1 MNAIFALMLSA
12 AAQQP
17 GITPIESSQAS
28 PGFSPG
34 ETAVDPPEQAHILEP
49 IEVMGQ
55 RVANLQPA
63 ASYASTAT
71 ALRFDPQINL
81 QARGMPESQADIT
94 VRGGLFENTGFRLG
108 AVTVFD
114 PQTGHYSV
122 EIPIDPEMLTYPE
135 LLTDFDN
142 SLSGFNA
149 NVATVN
155 YGFSPISAGGNL
167 EAGAGSDGLL
177 YGIIRD
183 ARIQELDN
191 GRTLG
196 SMWSMAASSGDG
208 TLPNGDHDFK
218 RFSVQFQVSGN
229 DSETNLLMG
238 YHDRFSG
245 WPGMYTGFAA
255 LPETD
260 HTKLGLLLAD
270 HRWQDERGWWE
281 IGAAY
286 RFLED
291 DYDFD
296 RNIPD
301 TGGPGSFQHDTRSFS
316 FGVAGMQSAAGLD
329 WYFNGQ
335 FSADRLVRST
345 DLTHGYFNSR
355 SYLTFS
361 IAPGKQWY
369 WESGSTLSLAAGVRL
384 DASNRDQNAVMPLFS
399 LSLENPSGNGFT
411 RYRLDFSRTSQ
422 LPGYTAL
429 NSPPRGLFG
438 GNPDLGREYANTLT
452 FGFIHE
458 APAWSAGAD
467 LFYRKDDSLVDWT
480 YLEDAPYSR
489 QANAVDLDVMGFEA
503 FLTWQTRTLELIG
516 SYTWLD
522 KSADYG
528 SVQVDASYY
537 ALNYARQRFTLAA
550 VYTPS
555 PGFELRLD
563 NEYLRQVANSLRTGP
578 ETAYLA
584 SLSAFWYPAPLP
596 QMYLRLA
603 ADNLANSEFQE
614 FPGTPPMG
622 RQVSLGLGLEW

>member
-1 MNAIFALMLSA
+1 MNAVFALMLSA

-17 GITPIESSQAS
+17 GFTPTGLPQEPTPESAAES
-28 PGFSPG
+28 
-34 ETAVDPPEQAHILEP
+34 EEQAHILEP

-122 EIPIDPEMLTYPE
+122 EIPIDPDMLTYPE

-142 SLSGFNA
+142 SLRGFNA

-155 YGFSPISAGGNL
+155 YGFSPVRRGGNL

-177 YGIIRD
+177 YGILRS
-183 ARIQELDN
+183 ATSHELDN

-196 SMWSMAASSGDG
+196 SMLSMAASSGDG
-208 TLPNGDHDFK
+208 TVPNGDHDFK
-218 RFSVQFQVSGN
+218 RFSGQVQFLDN
-229 DSETNLLMG
+229 DSETNLLLG

-245 WPGMYTGFAA
+245 WPGMYTGFAV

-260 HTKLGLLLAD
+260 HTKLGLVLVD
-270 HRWQDERGWWE
+270 HRWLDERGWWE

-296 RNIPD
+296 RNIQD
-301 TGGPGSFQHDTRSFS
+301 SGGPGSFQHETRSFAL
-316 FGVAGMQSAAGLD
+316 GLAGAQFAAGLD

-355 SYLTFS
+355 SYLSFS
-361 IAPGKQWY
+361 LAPGKQWLMS
-369 WESGSTLSLAAGVRL
+369 SGSTLSLAAGIRF
-384 DASNRDQNAVMPLFS
+384 DASNRDENALMPLFS
-399 LSLENPSGNGFT
+399 LDLEKSIGDRVT
-411 RYRLDFSRTSQ
+411 RFSLDFSRTSQ

-429 NSPPRGLFG
+429 NSPPLGLFG

-452 FGFIHE
+452 FGFTHE
-458 APAWSAGAD
+458 TSAWTTGAA
-467 LFYRKDDSLVDWT
+467 LFYRKDDDLVDWT
-480 YLEDAPYSR
+480 YVENAPYTR
-489 QANAVDLDVMGFEA
+489 QANAVDLDVTGFEA
-503 FLTWQTRTLELIG
+503 FVSWQTRAMELIG

-522 KSADYG
+522 KNADYG
-528 SVQVDASYY
+528 AAQVDASYY

-555 PGFELRLD
+555 PSFELRLD

-584 SLSAFWYPAPLP
+584 SLSAFWYPDPLP
-596 QMYLRLA
+596 RMYLRFA